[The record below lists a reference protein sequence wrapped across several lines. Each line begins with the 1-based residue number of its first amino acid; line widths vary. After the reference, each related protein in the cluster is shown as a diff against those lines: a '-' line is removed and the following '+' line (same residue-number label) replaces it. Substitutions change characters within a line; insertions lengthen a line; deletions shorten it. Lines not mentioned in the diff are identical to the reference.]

1 MHVYQFSYKFLTP
14 RSCIMFTSIFRT
26 FSILAVFTNF
36 FTFLSPHLL
45 ASKFC
50 DLLSM
55 CYNFL
60 AIYGS
65 EFIFSQKG
73 DSSSNQPSNSFLSK
87 KPSQFSVCVRMCQY
101 FVSVPKQILK
111 VGSYV
116 SIIGKQLYS
125 FVRGVLPLFSSDQLL
140 IKMSSLTFIFYQQK
154 TPKQSVFFKILQYM
168 ILK

>member
-36 FTFLSPHLL
+36 FTFLY
-45 ASKFC
+45 

-73 DSSSNQPSNSFLSK
+73 DSSSKWPSNSFLSK

-154 TPKQSVFFKILQYM
+154 TPK
-168 ILK
+168 